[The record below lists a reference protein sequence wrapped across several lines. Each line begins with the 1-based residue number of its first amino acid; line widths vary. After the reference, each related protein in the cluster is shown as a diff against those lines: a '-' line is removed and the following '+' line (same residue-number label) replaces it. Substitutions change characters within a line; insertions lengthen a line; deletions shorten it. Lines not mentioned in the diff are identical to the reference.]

1 MTQRTKFRIMKRI
14 YFTLAMINIISAI
27 ILTIINIPIL
37 SILGFINIFIG
48 YIILK
53 KYENIS
59 DIEYTL
65 KYEIL
70 LEDFLDRMIKARDK
84 DRSEFKLDKE
94 LKEFIDSLDQIE
106 FQKLLEKLSQ

>member
-1 MTQRTKFRIMKRI
+1 MKRI
-14 YFTLAMINIISAI
+14 YFTLAMMNIIGAI

-37 SILGFINIFIG
+37 SILGFISIFIG
-48 YIILK
+48 YIILR